1 MQYYNTTLFSNT
13 QESRSGFYSLV
24 EGLLE
29 DIFKFASLV
38 PRVAK
43 HHAQPDYL
51 LDMDEIAEL
60 SDMRDEI
67 LSRVSAA
74 ITSVSHTSHGHLSP
88 IP

>member
-1 MQYYNTTLFSNT
+1 MSLSIF
-13 QESRSGFYSLV
+13 QESPRGFYALV
-24 EGLLE
+24 EGLLD
-29 DIFKFASLV
+29 DIFRFASLV

-51 LDMDEIAEL
+51 GDVDEIAEL

-74 ITSVSHTSHGHLSP
+74 INSVKHRMPLLLQLNIASN
-88 IP
+88 

>member
-1 MQYYNTTLFSNT
+1 M
-13 QESRSGFYSLV
+13 

-29 DIFKFASLV
+29 DIFRFASLV

-43 HHAQPDYL
+43 HHTQPDYL
-51 LDMDEIAEL
+51 ADVDEIAEL

-74 ITSVSHTSHGHLSP
+74 INSVCP
-88 IP
+88 YYF

>member
-1 MQYYNTTLFSNT
+1 M
-13 QESRSGFYSLV
+13 V

-51 LDMDEIAEL
+51 VDMDEIAEL

-74 ITSVSHTSHGHLSP
+74 ITSVSQSKPFHMNIFNDSPCLGFEVHTCS
-88 IP
+88 